1 MGRAGIS
8 VLKFIIPDVETTGRN
23 AYNHKIVE
31 VAAIVLNQDLV
42 EIERWGTLVNPGR
55 EALAKADPEAMAVNR
70 LTAEALQDAPRLQ
83 EAAEGF
89 QALVDRHRGATLHS
103 FNNHFDS
110 QFLRQDPWNT
120 PINRW
125 GDCIMLAS
133 MEIMEAEGAL
143 EVRENGTCKYPKLTE
158 AIAFFGLKSETS
170 HRAIVDARAAADV
183 FIEIQRRHRSCPDDT
198 EHEQETR
205 YFLREGL

>member
-1 MGRAGIS
+1 M
-8 VLKFIIPDVETTGRN
+8 LKFIVPDVETTGRSP
-23 AYNHKIVE
+23 YNSRIVE
-31 VAAIVLNQDLV
+31 VAAIVLDHNFA

-55 EALAKADPEAMAVNR
+55 EALAKAQPEAMAVNK
-70 LTAEALQDAPRLQ
+70 LTADDLKDAPRSE

-89 QALVDRHRGATLHS
+89 QALLDRHRGATLHA
-103 FNNHFDS
+103 FNNDFDS
-110 QFLRQDPWNT
+110 LFLRQAPWNI
-120 PINRW
+120 PVNRW
-125 GDCIMLAS
+125 GDCIMLAA
-133 MEIMEAEGAL
+133 MEIMEAEDAL
-143 EVRENGTCKYPKLTE
+143 ERRWNGSCKYPKLME

-183 FIEIQRRHRSCPDDT
+183 FIEIQRRRRSRPDDT

>member
-1 MGRAGIS
+1 M
-8 VLKFIIPDVETTGRN
+8 LKFIIPDVETTGRN
-23 AYNHKIVE
+23 PYNSRIVE

-55 EALAKADPEAMAVNR
+55 EALTKAHPEAMAVNQ
-70 LTAEALQDAPRLQ
+70 LTADDLKDAPRLD
-83 EAAEGF
+83 EAAKGF

-110 QFLRQDPWNT
+110 QFLRQDPWNI

-125 GDCIMLAS
+125 GDCIMLAA
-133 MEIMEAEGAL
+133 MEIMEAAGAL
-143 EVRENGTCKYPKLTE
+143 EVRYNGSCKYPKLTE
-158 AIAFFGLKSETS
+158 AVAFFGLKSPTS

-183 FIEIQRRHRSCPDDT
+183 FIEIQRRHRSCENET
-198 EHEQETR
+198 EIEQEPR
-205 YFLREGL
+205 YFMREGL